1 MERTIL
7 YDRHKALGA
16 QMVEFGGWDMPL
28 QYPSGVVEEHLNTR
42 NGSGIF
48 DVSHM
53 GRFVIHGANA
63 LRFVQHVLT
72 NNAEALD
79 LAPTG
84 AQYTLISSETGAA
97 VDDAFLYRFV
107 EGEYLLV
114 VNAAN
119 RQKDW
124 AHLQLHVKQF
134 GGVELI
140 DRTYDIAMLALQ
152 GPKSRGILEAVVE
165 TPGTKDPDE
174 PPEAEGLGQIG
185 RRSHRP
191 PGRLPEPF
199 RNAVGIVEI
208 AGARVMVSR
217 TGYTG
222 EPLCFEL
229 FVDRSNALM
238 LWDLLLEKGARPA
251 GLAARDTLRLE
262 SSLPLY
268 GHEFGEDPDGKE
280 IPCFAVPIGKWAVSF
295 SPLKGEFI
303 GRAAL
308 EKQFAAYSKIIARDY
323 SAIADLPRMFKCVA
337 VAGRGIARAGA
348 GVFKQG
354 KHVGY
359 ISSGTMVPYWVFDD
373 KGLLSRQ
380 TGERKLRAICL
391 AYIDS
396 DIIED
401 DMLGIDIRGKLVDAV
416 VVEYHLRSEAPPYAH
431 PIIYGHELPSRMP
444 GAPASRSVEISAG
457 GPGSQAPSC
466 PPPKAG
472 RWEPGGLGDLAG
484 GPSALLQKTVEN
496 TRWRQQECINLIPSE
511 MTASP
516 MVRLLSVMDPAFRY
530 AEHKESK
537 AFYDSEVF
545 YYQGTDF
552 IAEVEWLLE
561 RELRQ
566 FLGCTEIDARVI
578 SGQMANTTVFS
589 AMIDYINRADRRSE
603 PRRIRPVMNNHI
615 GKGGHLSAQP
625 MGALRD
631 FVARDPHTERPA
643 VVNFPVLAEN
653 PYKIDVPAALEL
665 IDACRPELI
674 IFGKSMVLHKEPVAE
689 IRRYLDWAHIDAV
702 VMYDTAHVLGLIGP
716 HFQQPFAEG
725 ADLVTGSTHKTFFG
739 TQRGI
744 IASSLD
750 EHEERYELWEAIR
763 RRAFPGAVSNHH
775 LGTMLGLLMAAY
787 EMNCFKDQYQPKV
800 IANAKAF
807 ALALRDCGLDV
818 AGDPD
823 IDFTETHQVILNV
836 GYARGPEV
844 AQRLEANNIIC
855 NYQATPEDE
864 GFTASRGIRMGVSEM
879 TRFGM
884 EGEDFR
890 TLAFLMKEIIIDG
903 ADLVERVKALREPF
917 RELRFCFTGDRYADF
932 VENLHRLI

>member
-1 MERTIL
+1 M
-7 YDRHKALGA
+7 
-16 QMVEFGGWDMPL
+16 
-28 QYPSGVVEEHLNTR
+28 
-42 NGSGIF
+42 
-48 DVSHM
+48 
-53 GRFVIHGANA
+53 
-63 LRFVQHVLT
+63 
-72 NNAEALD
+72 
-79 LAPTG
+79 
-84 AQYTLISSETGAA
+84 
-97 VDDAFLYRFV
+97 DDAFLYRFV

-119 RQKDW
+119 RQKDLE
-124 AHLQLHVKQF
+124 HLQPYLETF

-140 DRTYDIAMLALQ
+140 DRTYDIAMFALQ
-152 GPKSRGILEAVVE
+152 GPKSRELLEAVVK
-165 TPGTKDPDE
+165 TPSARLPE
-174 PPEAEGLGQIG
+174 APPEAESPGKIG
-185 RRSHRP
+185 RTSSP
-191 PGRLPEPF
+191 AAILQAGNPAGAPSASPAATLQACNPVCAPGGLPVGSLPEPF
-199 RNAVGIVEI
+199 RNAVGAVRI
-208 AGARVMVSR
+208 AGAGVMVGR

-222 EPLCFEL
+222 EPLGFEL
-229 FVDRSNALM
+229 FVDRANALM

-268 GHEFGEDPDGKE
+268 GHEFGNDPDGKE
-280 IPCFAVPIGKWAVSF
+280 IPCFAAPIGKLAVSF
-295 SPLKGEFI
+295 SPLKGEFV

-323 SAIADLPRMFKCVA
+323 SAIADLPRMLKCVA
-337 VAGRGIARAGA
+337 VTGRGIARAGA
-348 GVFKQG
+348 RVFKG
-354 KHVGY
+354 DKHVGY
-359 ISSGTMVPYWVFDD
+359 VTSGTMAPYWVFED

-380 TGERKLRAICL
+380 ISERKLRAICL

-401 DMLGIDIRGKLVDAV
+401 DRLSIDIRGKLMDAV

-431 PIIYGHELPSRMP
+431 PIIYGHEI
-444 GAPASRSVEISAG
+444 ASRTPPAASAG
-457 GPGSQAPSC
+457 AN
-466 PPPKAG
+466 A
-472 RWEPGGLGDLAG
+472 RR
-484 GPSALLQKTVEN
+484 LLEKSVEN

-516 MVRLLSVMDPAFRY
+516 MARLLSVMDPAFRY

-537 AFYDSEVF
+537 AFYDAEIF

-561 RELRQ
+561 KELRE
-566 FLGCTEIDARVI
+566 FLGCAEIDTRVI
-578 SGQMANTTVFS
+578 SGQMANATVFS
-589 AMIDYINRADRRSE
+589 AMVDYINRADRRSE
-603 PRRIRPVMNNHI
+603 PRRIRRVMNNHI

-689 IRRYLDWAHIDAV
+689 IRRYLDAAHIDAV

-744 IASSLD
+744 IASRFE

-763 RRAFPGAVSNHH
+763 RRTFPGAVSNHH

-787 EMNCFKDQYQPKV
+787 EMNCFKDEYQRKV

-807 ALALRDCGLDV
+807 ALALRDCGFDV

-823 IDFTETHQVILNV
+823 ISFTETHQVILNV

-844 AQRLEANNIIC
+844 AQ
-855 NYQATPEDE
+855 QARSQQYHLQLP
-864 GFTASRGIRMGVSEM
+864 GYSGR
-879 TRFGM
+879 
-884 EGEDFR
+884 
-890 TLAFLMKEIIIDG
+890 
-903 ADLVERVKALREPF
+903 
-917 RELRFCFTGDRYADF
+917 
-932 VENLHRLI
+932 